1 MILWLTISAII
12 VVAYWAGWTG
22 CRLTST
28 HQRLRDMEL
37 AEEMADDQYERG
49 VRDGFEEGV
58 KASAS
63 HLDKVIRNQAVCFKL
78 GEKRFAAGGKCAH
91 E

>member
-1 MILWLTISAII
+1 MIIWLTISAII

-28 HQRLRDMEL
+28 HERLRFMKL
-37 AEEMADDQYERG
+37 ADAAADAEYERG
-49 VRDGFEEGV
+49 LKDGFEQGV
-58 KASAS
+58 EASTSYA
-63 HLDKVIRNQAVCFKL
+63 DKVIRNQAVCFKL
-78 GEKRFAAGGKCAH
+78 GEKRFAAGGRNAH

>member
-22 CRLTST
+22 CQLTST

-37 AEEMADDQYERG
+37 GSKIADAEYERG
-49 VRDGFEEGV
+49 RKDGYEEGV
-58 KASAS
+58 NAGVSYA
-63 HLDKVIRNQAVCFKL
+63 DKVIRNQAVCFKL